1 MNNTIYSFLITLIAG
16 LTTLIGI
23 IPCFIKE
30 KYKDTIITSSLAFSS
45 SIMITIS
52 ILDLIPESIK
62 LQNTYQLLFPSIITV
77 LILIVLGI
85 IFSNIIN
92 HHINSDN
99 TLYKLGLLSI
109 ITIILHNIP
118 EGIATYISSSQDQ
131 ILGLKLGIAIALHN
145 IPEGISIAIPIY
157 YSTHNLKKTFLYT
170 FISGLSEFLGA
181 LLTYLFLQNYIS
193 NQLLSI
199 TLAITSGI
207 MINISL
213 TELLP
218 TSLTYKKNKVT
229 IVSFVLAIIIM
240 YLSEKLLLN

>member
-77 LILIVLGI
+77 SILIVIGI

-92 HHINSDN
+92 HN
-99 TLYKLGLLSI
+99 I
-109 ITIILHNIP
+109 I
-118 EGIATYISSSQDQ
+118 
-131 ILGLKLGIAIALHN
+131 
-145 IPEGISIAIPIY
+145 
-157 YSTHNLKKTFLYT
+157 F
-170 FISGLSEFLGA
+170 
-181 LLTYLFLQNYIS
+181 
-193 NQLLSI
+193 
-199 TLAITSGI
+199 
-207 MINISL
+207 
-213 TELLP
+213 
-218 TSLTYKKNKVT
+218 
-229 IVSFVLAIIIM
+229 
-240 YLSEKLLLN
+240 

>member
-1 MNNTIYSFLITLIAG
+1 MNNIIYSFLITLIAG

-45 SIMITIS
+45 SVMITIS

-62 LQNTYQLLFPSIITV
+62 LQMSYQLLFPSIITV
-77 LILIVLGI
+77 SILIVLGI

-92 HHINSDN
+92 HKIDNNN
-99 TLYKLGLLSI
+99 TLYKLGLISI

-131 ILGLKLGIAIALHN
+131 ILGLKLAFAIALHN

-157 YSTHNLKKTFLYT
+157 YSTNSFKKTFLYT
-170 FISGLSEFLGA
+170 LISGLSEFIGA
-181 LLTYLFLQNYIS
+181 LLTYLF
-193 NQLLSI
+193 
-199 TLAITSGI
+199 
-207 MINISL
+207 
-213 TELLP
+213 
-218 TSLTYKKNKVT
+218 YK
-229 IVSFVLAIIIM
+229 II
-240 YLSEKLLLN
+240 YQTGY

>member
-1 MNNTIYSFLITLIAG
+1 MNNIIYSFLITLIAG

-23 IPCFIKE
+23 IPCFLKE

-45 SIMITIS
+45 SVMMTIS

-62 LQNTYQLLFPSIITV
+62 LQTTYQLLFPSIITV
-77 LILIVLGI
+77 SILIVLGI

-92 HHINSDN
+92 HKIDNNN
-99 TLYKLGLLSI
+99 TLYKLGLISI

-118 EGIATYISSSQDQ
+118 EGIATYISSSQNQ
-131 ILGLKLGIAIALHN
+131 ILGLKLAFAIALHN

-157 YSTHNLKKTFLYT
+157 YSTNSIKKTFFYT
-170 FISGLSEFLGA
+170 LISGLSEFLGA
-181 LLTYLFLQNYIS
+181 LLTYLFLQDYIS
-193 NQLLSI
+193 NGLLSI

-207 MINISL
+207 MLNISL

-218 TSLTYKKNKVT
+218 TSLTYKKNKAT
-229 IVSFVLAIIIM
+229 FIFFVLGFIIM